1 MKFSQMLIPTSK
13 EVPADAEIPSHQLMV
28 RAGLIRKL
36 ASGTY
41 TYLPLGLR
49 SLHKASDI
57 VREEMNA
64 TGAQEVLM
72 PTLQPENLWQRTG
85 RLTTFGENLMSLT
98 DRHGRVNL
106 LGPTHEEI
114 ITDIAAHY
122 INSYKQLPQCL
133 YQIQTKF
140 RDEFRP
146 RFGVLRSREFLMKD
160 AYSFHGSLES
170 LDETYQQQYQA
181 YCKIFQR
188 CGLPYSIVEAESGPI
203 GGSGSHEFMVPCAAG
218 EDTLVRTEDG
228 SYAAN
233 LERVEAQPLDKG
245 NEQPQEELVEVNT
258 PNVTTIDELTNFMK
272 IEASTLI
279 KTLIFAGTKENEKD
293 KTPLVALVRGDHD
306 VHETKLARAA
316 GFDTVEMAD
325 EKTVQT
331 LTNTAVGFAGPV
343 GLEGVTII
351 CDQAVSVMQNAV
363 TGANKTDTHF
373 KGVNP
378 GRDFEL
384 KTVADIR
391 FVTKQDRSIDGKE
404 FIFSRGIEIGHVF
417 KLGTKYSKAL
427 DATYLDEQGKTQTLI
442 MGCYGIGINRIL
454 AAAIEVDHD
463 KFGIIWPIS
472 IAPFEV
478 IITTI
483 KPEDQQVASE
493 SQKLY
498 DQLKQSGIDVLLDD
512 RPLRPGFKF
521 KDADLIG
528 ISIRITIGQKGLAE
542 NNIEL
547 KLRRDPDHTTIP
559 LTNAAEKIIEQV
571 KTLYAELNKPQ
582 RGAS

>member
-13 EVPADAEIPSHQLMV
+13 EVPADAEIVSHQLML

-49 SLHKASDI
+49 SLQKAI
-57 VREEMNA
+57 HIIRQEMNA
-64 TGAQEVLM
+64 VGAQEILM

-98 DRHGRVNL
+98 DRHGRINL

-114 ITDIAAHY
+114 ITDIAAQY
-122 INSYKQLPQCL
+122 LNSYKQLPQCL

-160 AYSFHGSLES
+160 AYSFHNCLES
-170 LDETYQQQYQA
+170 LDETYQQQYHA
-181 YCKIFQR
+181 YCRIFQR
-188 CGLPYSIVEAESGPI
+188 CGLPYSVVEAESGPI
-203 GGSGSHEFMVPCAAG
+203 GGSASHEFMVPCAAG
-218 EDTLVRTEDG
+218 EDVIVRTEDG

-233 LERVEAQPLDKG
+233 LERASAMALTKG
-245 NEQPQEELVEVNT
+245 EEQPQEELTEVDT
-258 PNVTTIDELTNFMK
+258 PNVTTIDELTAFMK
-272 IEASTLI
+272 IKPSSLI
-279 KTLIFAGTKENEKD
+279 KTLIYLGSRDDQAEKV
-293 KTPLVALVRGDHD
+293 PLVALVRGDHE

-325 EKTVQT
+325 EQTVQT
-331 LTNTAVGFAGPV
+331 ISGAAVGFAGPV
-343 GLEGVTII
+343 GLNNNVHVI
-351 CDQAVSVMQNAV
+351 CDQAVTVMQNAV

-378 GRDFEL
+378 GRDFEI
-384 KTVADIR
+384 KNVADIR
-391 FVTKQDRSIDGKE
+391 FVTEQDRSRDGQN

-427 DATYLDEQGKTQTLI
+427 DATYLDEQGQTNPLV
-442 MGCYGIGINRIL
+442 MGCYGIGVNRIL
-454 AAAIEVDHD
+454 ASAIEVDHD

-478 IITTI
+478 LITAVN
-483 KPEDQQVASE
+483 PEDDQVAAESE
-493 SQKLY
+493 KLY
-498 DQLKQSGIDVLLDD
+498 QQLKDRGIDVLLDD
-512 RPLRPGFKF
+512 RPLRAGFKF

-528 ISIRITIGQKGLAE
+528 IPLRVTVGQRGLADG
-542 NNIEL
+542 NVEL
-547 KLRRDPDHTTIP
+547 KLRREQDNQTVPISQ
-559 LTNAAEKIIEQV
+559 AADKIIEQV
-571 KTLYAELNKPQ
+571 QALYAELEK
-582 RGAS
+582 

>member
-13 EVPADAEIPSHQLMV
+13 EVPADAEIVSHQLMI

-41 TYLPLGLR
+41 SYLPLGLR
-49 SLHKASDI
+49 SLQKAGNI
-57 VREEMNA
+57 IRQEMNA
-64 TGAQEVLM
+64 VGAQEVLM

-98 DRHGRVNL
+98 DRHGRINL

-160 AYSFHGSLES
+160 AYSFHNSLES
-170 LDETYQQQYQA
+170 LDETYQQQYRA
-181 YCKIFQR
+181 YCRIFQR
-188 CGLPYSIVEAESGPI
+188 CGLPYLVVEAESGPI
-203 GGSGSHEFMVPCAAG
+203 GGSASHEFMVPCAAG
-218 EDTLVRTEDG
+218 EDIIVRTEDG
-228 SYAAN
+228 RYAAN
-233 LERVEAQPLDKG
+233 LERASAMALTKGEQQPL
-245 NEQPQEELVEVNT
+245 EQLAEVHT
-258 PNVTTIDELTNFMK
+258 PNVTTIDQLAAFMK
-272 IEASTLI
+272 IQPSSLI
-279 KTLIFAGTKENEKD
+279 KTLIYLGVRDDQEEKV
-293 KTPLVALVRGDHD
+293 PLVALVRGDHE

-316 GFDTVEMAD
+316 GFDVVEMAD
-325 EKTVQT
+325 EQTVQT
-331 LTNTAVGFAGPV
+331 ISGGAVGFAGPV
-343 GLEGVTII
+343 GLNIRVRVL
-351 CDQAVSVMQNAV
+351 CDQAVTVMQNAV

-378 GRDFEL
+378 GRDFKIEN
-384 KTVADIR
+384 VSDIR
-391 FVTKQDRSIDGKE
+391 FVTEQDRSLDGQK

-427 DATYLDEQGKTQTLI
+427 DATYLDEQGKTHPLI
-442 MGCYGIGINRIL
+442 MGCYGIGVNRIL

-478 IITTI
+478 IITAVN
-483 KPEDQQVASE
+483 PEDDQVGAESE
-493 SQKLY
+493 KLY
-498 DQLKQSGIDVLLDD
+498 QQLKQQGIDVLFDD
-512 RPLRPGFKF
+512 RPLRAGVKF

-528 ISIRITIGQKGLAE
+528 IPIRATVGQRGLSE
-542 NNIEL
+542 GHIEI
-547 KLRRDPDHTTIP
+547 KLRRDQDNKTVPVSQ
-559 LTNAAEKIIEQV
+559 AAEQIIEQV
-571 KTLYAELNKPQ
+571 KNLYAELEK
-582 RGAS
+582 